1 MKLPYLSRIPSC
13 SQPTKFFPR
22 HWDLAIPPLWCMG
35 IVLVKLSV
43 PKLKIGGSKAALSG
57 HFFAV
62 SRGAIDFFLNK
73 AAKKNLSPIQAVLAL
88 ELKALRP
95 LPAPGSFPFAAV
107 GRAVNLSMQLIYVIQ
122 IKTSCTNVIK

>member
-1 MKLPYLSRIPSC
+1 
-13 SQPTKFFPR
+13 
-22 HWDLAIPPLWCMG
+22 MG
-35 IVLVKLSV
+35 IVLGQFTG
-43 PKLKIGGSKAALSG
+43 PITENPGGPKAALSG
-57 HFFAV
+57 HFLAV
-62 SRGAIDFFLNK
+62 SRGTIDIFPQENNK
-73 AAKKNLSPIQAVLAL
+73 KALSPIQAVLAL